1 MTINNTFKTE
11 NKYRDRVVVSMA
23 YQNIN
28 LNYIKELR
36 QIHGLSYREIYL
48 LIKEAVQNENK

>member
-1 MTINNTFKTE
+1 MTINDTFKTE

-28 LNYIKELR
+28 INYIKELR

-48 LIKEAVQNENK
+48 LIKEAVQL